1 MNGSSKQANKRIE
14 LANRKHDEIDIKKQI
29 EQIKSISKQTYLQR
43 TCMQNIDALQAERM
57 IIIQCRWI
65 NSTAYDTLNV
75 FNLECSIS
83 FI

>member
-43 TCMQNIDALQAERM
+43 TCMQNIDA
-57 IIIQCRWI
+57 
-65 NSTAYDTLNV
+65 
-75 FNLECSIS
+75 
-83 FI
+83 